1 MKNILKETMLG
12 ITFWSIVIGFILIM
26 HTIAELLSNIVT
38 MDGIMTVV
46 YIALGYSF
54 IYLFKNL

>member
-1 MKNILKETMLG
+1 MKNILKETILG
-12 ITFWSIVIGFILIM
+12 ITFWSIVIGFILLM
-26 HTIAELLSNIVT
+26 CTIAELLANVVT
-38 MDGIMTVV
+38 MDMIIAVV

>member
-1 MKNILKETMLG
+1 MKNILRG
-12 ITFWSIVIGFILIM
+12 ITFWSIAIGFILIM
-26 HTIAELLSNIVT
+26 CTIAELLSNIVT
-38 MDGIMTVV
+38 MDVIMTVV

>member
-1 MKNILKETMLG
+1 MKKIKETILE
-12 ITFWSIVIGFILIM
+12 IILCVIFLGFIIVM
-26 HTIAELLSNIVT
+26 STIAELLSNIVT
-38 MDGIMTVV
+38 MNLIMTVV